1 MEKSTGLER
10 DKPSFKAQS
19 SHAVTWGKL
28 NPYEPRLICSVSPL
42 CRSSAAKLS
51 FFIYSSARGEDIGDG
66 GGQPLRDHLPCGRVM
81 PPQS

>member
-10 DKPSFKAQS
+10 DKPGLKAQS

-28 NPYEPRLICSVSPL
+28 NPYEPQLICSVSPL
-42 CRSSAAKLS
+42 CRSSAEKLS
-51 FFIYSSARGEDIGDG
+51 FLIYSSARGEDTGAG